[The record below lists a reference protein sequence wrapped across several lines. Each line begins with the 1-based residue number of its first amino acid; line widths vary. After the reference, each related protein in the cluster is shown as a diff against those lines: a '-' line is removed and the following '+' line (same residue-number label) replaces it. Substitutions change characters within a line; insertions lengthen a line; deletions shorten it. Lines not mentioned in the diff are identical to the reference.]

1 MSLLRRAVF
10 MAAKRAAADPEIR
23 ARARRFAE
31 NEIVPHVR
39 DAAERARPALDGA
52 RDKALQTVGTLR
64 ETAPEYPPADDPK
77 AFLDAAGRKLRRAG

>member
-31 NEIVPHVR
+31 DDIVPHVR
-39 DAAERARPALDGA
+39 DAAERVRPAVDGL
-52 RDKALQTVGTLR
+52 RERTLETVGTLR
-64 ETAPEYPPADDPK
+64 ETARDYPPADDPK
-77 AFLDAAGRKLRRAG
+77 AFLDAAGRRLRRTG

>member
-1 MSLLRRAVF
+1 MSLLRSAVF

-31 NEIVPHVR
+31 DEIVPHVW
-39 DAAERARPALDGA
+39 DAAERARPVLEEA
-52 RDKALQTVGTLR
+52 RDWTLETVGTLR
-64 ETAPEYPPADDPK
+64 ETAREYPPADDPK